1 MLAPLLSLLILAA
14 PAAKPAT
21 NTICPVLGGKVSE
34 KSKTVVVRDRE
45 YRICCGGCDTK
56 MLKDPDKYLQKDG
69 TPRNAKK

>member
-1 MLAPLLSLLILAA
+1 MLAPLLSLVLLAA

-21 NTICPVLGGKVSE
+21 HTICPVLGGKVSE

-45 YRICCGGCDTK
+45 YRICCAGCDTK

-69 TPRNAKK
+69 TPKNAKK